1 MFKRNFKKN
10 IESEIFHAISNCC
23 DETKIE
29 CYAIGGFVRD
39 LIIGK
44 TSAKDIDIL
53 VLSLQIQYHNHHI

>member
-1 MFKRNFKKN
+1 MKL
-10 IESEIFHAISNCC
+10 FHAISNCC

-53 VLSLQIQYHNHHI
+53 VVGSGIEYS